1 MKGMKNMASKTAT
14 NMAYKDDVMQN
25 ITNEFKQIQECVGM
39 YISTKGDEGAFHL
52 YKEIFNNAL
61 DECAN
66 ELSPANTITTDLY
79 EENGLIVVNDNGRG
93 IPFNEMVISCTQKHT
108 STKFSNNRT
117 ANKYSAGM
125 NGVGLVV
132 TTALSDIMELTC
144 AREYADGTSEE
155 KTISFA
161 SCNLTEGK
169 PKKAKKGSHGTTVKF
184 IPSEKY
190 LGHYSISSDD
200 IITWL
205 RHMSYIIP
213 KGVNLKFNFIPKDK
227 KSVFRTRS
235 FDAVGLAENVNFLST
250 NSEFEPILISDAA
263 ETMEFEFAFT
273 YDKTVDDYSIDSYC
287 NYVITKDGGYHE
299 DACIAALT
307 DFMVKAARKAD
318 PDAKYEVIRTDV
330 KKGLVCA
337 INVRAMTVILEG
349 QHKSKVGSE
358 EIYKYIKP
366 ALIAKLEKYFSN
378 NQTLLSK
385 IISYLRQIAKIRVD
399 SYAVKGIKP
408 PKQMSLYDE
417 ADIKKYAPISERN
430 KKDYCEL
437 IITEGDSASGAIK
450 QTRHPYYQAL
460 YTTGGVFS
468 NVMEMPLQEIVK
480 KAVPSELIK
489 ILGCGIGPQ
498 FNINNLR
505 WNKVI
510 LAMDADPDGNF
521 IKSLTS
527 AFIIIT
533 MPELIEDG
541 RLYSAKPPLYTISDK
556 SIKKYK
562 PAKPYLYNKHEF
574 AEFENSIIAKN
585 VDMAI
590 AGNILN
596 TSQKM
601 DWLSMNS
608 TYLDELKHLEN
619 ATACDPTILEY
630 VCATMLCLPTL
641 HNSKYKLVLGDDAN
655 NKKVLPK
662 IYKELFKEM
671 TYDEKNNSLYGVY
684 NNKRYSLIMDKTF
697 VSAAAGFL
705 KVLAQNES
713 VEVEYKN
720 KHDKDDKPEIVTIGQ
735 FLKNVHSEYNVTI
748 AKRFKGLGE
757 IDPKLLFTATINPKT
772 RKLVRLTMED
782 RDRVI
787 KAMLDLHGMK
797 NVDVRKSMLLNA
809 NIDKDDIDT

>member
-1 MKGMKNMASKTAT
+1 MASKTST
-14 NMAYKDDVMQN
+14 NMAYKDDTMQ
-25 ITNEFKQIQECVGM
+25 IISNEFKQIQECIGM
-39 YISTKGDEGAFHL
+39 YISTKGNEGAFHL

-66 ELSPANTITTDLY
+66 KLSPANTITTDLY
-79 EENGLIVVNDNGRG
+79 EDTGMIVVTDNGRG
-93 IPFNEMVISCTQKHT
+93 IPFNEMVDACTKKHS
-108 STKFSNNRT
+108 STKFSNNRIDNMY
-117 ANKYSAGM
+117 AAGM

-132 TTALSDIMELTC
+132 TTALSDIVDLTC
-144 AREYADGTSEE
+144 TRAHEDGTSEE
-155 KTISFA
+155 KTISFTA
-161 SCNLTEGK
+161 CNLTEGK
-169 PKKAKKGSHGTTVKF
+169 PKKAKKGAHGTTVKF
-184 IPSEKY
+184 IPSRKF
-190 LGHYSISSDD
+190 LGDYTITSDD
-200 IITWL
+200 VITWL

-213 KGVNLKFNFIPKDK
+213 KGVTLKFNFIPKDN
-227 KSVFRTRS
+227 KSVYRTRT
-235 FDAVGLAENVNFLST
+235 FEAVGLAENVNFLSSQ
-250 NSEFEPILISDAA
+250 SEFEPILLSDSA

-273 YDKTVDDYSIDSYC
+273 YDKSIEDYVIDSYC

-299 DACIAALT
+299 DACISGLT

-337 INVRAMTVILEG
+337 INLRAMKVILEG

-358 EIYKYIKP
+358 EVFKYIKP
-366 ALIAKLEKYFSN
+366 ALVARLEKYFSN

-385 IISYLRQIAKIRVD
+385 IITYLRQIAKIRIE

-408 PKQMSLYDE
+408 PKQMNLYDE
-417 ADIKKYAPISERN
+417 ADIKKYTPISERN

-437 IITEGDSASGAIK
+437 IITEGDSASGSIK

-480 KAVPSELIK
+480 KAVPAELIK

-541 RLYSAKPPLYTISDK
+541 RLYSARPPLYTISDK

-562 PAKPYLYNKHEF
+562 PSKSYLYDKHEF
-574 AEFENSIIAKN
+574 ATFENSIITKN

-590 AGNILN
+590 CGSILN
-596 TSQKM
+596 NPQKM
-601 DWLSMNS
+601 EWLNMNS
-608 TYLDELKHLEN
+608 TYLDELKKLEN

-630 VCATMLCLPTL
+630 VCATMLCLPFKGTE
-641 HNSKYKLVLGDDAN
+641 KYKLKLGDEAN

-671 TYDEKNNSLYGVY
+671 TYDETNHSLYGAY

-697 VSAAAGFL
+697 LSAAAGFL
-705 KVLAQNES
+705 RVLAQNDS

-720 KHDKDDKPEIVTIGQ
+720 KHDNEDKPELVTIGQ
-735 FLKNVHSEYNVTI
+735 FLKNVHSEYNVI
-748 AKRFKGLGE
+748 ISNRFKGLGE

-772 RKLVRLTMED
+772 RKLIRLTMDD

-787 KAMLDLHGMK
+787 NGMLDLHGMK

>member
-1 MKGMKNMASKTAT
+1 
-14 NMAYKDDVMQN
+14 MAYKDDAMQK
-25 ITNEFKQIQECVGM
+25 ITNEFKQIQECIGM
-39 YISTKGDEGAFHL
+39 YISTKGKEGAFHL

-66 ELSPANTITTDLY
+66 ENSPADTITTTLF
-79 EENGLIVVNDNGRG
+79 EENGMIVVSDNGRG
-93 IPFNEMVISCTQKHT
+93 IPFDEMVDSCSKKHT
-108 STKFSNNRT
+108 STKFADNRS

-132 TTALSDIMELTC
+132 TTALSDIMILKCT
-144 AREYADGTSEE
+144 REFSDKTSKE
-155 KTISFA
+155 KTISFI
-161 SCNLTEGK
+161 SCKLTEEK
-169 PKKAKKGSHGTTVKF
+169 PKSCKNGTHGTEVKF
-184 IPSEKY
+184 IPSQQY
-190 LGHYSISSDD
+190 LGKFKIEPDD

-213 KGVNLKFNFIPKDK
+213 KGIKLKFMYIPKNK
-227 KSVFRTRS
+227 KESYKPRIFE
-235 FDAVGLAENVNFLST
+235 AVGLTENVSFLST
-250 NSEFEPILISDAA
+250 NPEFDPILVKDAA

-273 YDKTVDDYSIDSYC
+273 YDKTLDERLIDSYC

-299 DACIAALT
+299 EACISALT
-307 DFMVKAARKAD
+307 DFMVRAARKED

-330 KKGLVCA
+330 SKGLVCA
-337 INVRAMTVILEG
+337 INTRVMNVVLEG
-349 QHKSKVGSE
+349 QHKSKVGSKE
-358 EIYKYIKP
+358 VFDYVKP
-366 ALIAKLEKYFSN
+366 TLVKKLEKYFSN

-385 IISYLRQIAKIRVD
+385 IVAYLRQIAKIRIE

-417 ADIKKYAPISERN
+417 ADIKKYEPISERN

-541 RLYSAKPPLYTISDK
+541 RLYSAKPPLYTINPS
-556 SIKKYK
+556 SVKKYK
-562 PAKPYLYNKHEF
+562 PSKTYLYDKREY
-574 AEFENSIIAKN
+574 AAFENSIIAKN

-590 AGNILN
+590 SGNILSN
-596 TSQKM
+596 SQKIE
-601 DWLSMNS
+601 WLNINA

-630 VCATMLCLPTL
+630 VCATMLCMPGYYQD
-641 HNSKYKLVLGDDAN
+641 KYKLVLGDEKNN
-655 NKKVLPK
+655 NKKLPK
-662 IYKELFKEM
+662 LYKEIFPEM
-671 TYDEKNNSLYGVY
+671 TYDEEKHSLFGVY
-684 NNKRYSLIMDKTF
+684 NNKRYSLIMDKAF
-697 VSAAAGFL
+697 VSAASAFL
-705 KVLAQNES
+705 KVLAQNDC

-720 KHDKDDKPEIVTIGQ
+720 KHDESEPEIVTIGQ
-735 FLKNVHSEYNVTI
+735 FLRAVRAEYNVKI
-748 AKRFKGLGE
+748 SQRFKGLGE
-757 IDPKLLFTATINPKT
+757 ISPQLLFTATINPKT
-772 RKLVRLTMED
+772 RRLVRLTMED

-797 NVDVRKSMLLNA
+797 NVDVRKAMLLNA
-809 NIDKDDIDT
+809 SIDKDDIDT

>member
-1 MKGMKNMASKTAT
+1 MGSKVSETMAF
-14 NMAYKDDVMQN
+14 KDDAYQE
-25 ITNEFKQIQECVGM
+25 ISNEFQQIQECIGM
-39 YISTKGDEGAFHL
+39 YISTKGHDGAFHL

-66 ELSPANTITTDLY
+66 ENSPADTITTDLY
-79 EENGLIVVNDNGRG
+79 EDTDMIVVADNGRG
-93 IPFNEMVISCTQKHT
+93 IPFDEMIKSCSQKHT
-108 STKFSNNRT
+108 STKFGNNRDS
-117 ANKYSAGM
+117 NKYAAGM

-144 AREYADGTSEE
+144 VREYSDGTSEE
-155 KTISFA
+155 KTISFSA
-161 SCNLTEGK
+161 CKLTDNK
-169 PKKAKKGSHGTTVKF
+169 PKKAKKGTHGTTVKF
-184 IPSEKY
+184 IPSAHF
-190 LGHYSISSDD
+190 LGSYTITSDD

-213 KGVNLKFNFIPKDK
+213 KGVTLKFNFIPKDK
-227 KSVFRTRS
+227 KSVFRTRT
-235 FDAVGLAENVNFLST
+235 FEAVGLCENVNFLST
-250 NSEFEPILISDAA
+250 NSEFEPILLKDAA

-273 YDKTVDDYSIDSYC
+273 YDKTIEDYSIDSYC

-299 DACIAALT
+299 EACISALT

-330 KKGLVCA
+330 KKGLACA
-337 INVRAMTVILEG
+337 INVRAMKVILEG

-366 ALIAKLEKYFSN
+366 TLIAKLEKYFSN
-378 NQTLLSK
+378 NQTLLAK

-417 ADIKKYAPISERN
+417 ADIKKYTPISERN

-437 IITEGDSASGAIK
+437 IITEGDSASGSIK

-468 NVMEMPLQEIVK
+468 NVMEMPLQEIMK

-505 WNKVI
+505 WNKII

-541 RLYSAKPPLYTISDK
+541 RLYSARPPLYTISDK

-562 PAKPYLYNKHEF
+562 PAKPYLYDKHEF
-574 AEFENSIIAKN
+574 AAFENSIIAKN
-585 VDMAI
+585 VEMAI
-590 AGNILN
+590 LGTILN
-596 TSQKM
+596 TSQKIE
-601 DWLSMNS
+601 WLNMNS
-608 TYLDELKHLEN
+608 TYLDELQHLAN

-630 VCATMLCLPTL
+630 VCATMLCMPAF
-641 HNSKYKLVLGDDAN
+641 HNSKYKLRFGDEEG

-671 TYDEKNNSLYGVY
+671 TYDEKNHSLYGVY
-684 NNKRYSLIMDKTF
+684 GGKRYSLIMDKTF

-705 KVLAQNES
+705 KVLAQNDA
-713 VEVEYKN
+713 VEVEYRN
-720 KHDKDDKPEIVTIGQ
+720 KHEKDETPEITTIGQ
-735 FLKNVHSEYNVTI
+735 FLRDVHSEYNVVI

-772 RKLVRLTMED
+772 RKLIRLTMED

-787 KAMLDLHGMK
+787 KAMLDLHGSK
-797 NVDVRKSMLLNA
+797 NVDVRKAMLLNA
-809 NIDKDDIDT
+809 DIDKDDIDT